1 MLSFNS
7 FQISLMVQRIYGSEG
22 KIEVTYRSMEISA
35 IRGSDFVTMET
46 NAIVMEPGVTSGLI
60 TIQVCLKSSMY
71 LSGVKDSGRNKF
83 DVRIESVL
91 YSLNIVL

>member
-60 TIQVCLKSSMY
+60 TIQVCLKSSNV
-71 LSGVKDSGRNKF
+71 SIRCQGQWEK
-83 DVRIESVL
+83 
-91 YSLNIVL
+91 